1 MPMQSVRALA
11 ATIEDTGETWTSWF
25 YKTGGPS
32 NAGAKR
38 WLDASMGAGTPKYN
52 AYVGSQ
58 GEATAL
64 VGTRNNSIYVGPG
77 IDAGKTRY
85 LHSVQMICAIA
96 NLAPSTWMLLDYLL
110 CYPLIDGD
118 STDQQ
123 DMVQTDAIPRYAS
136 GQVMIVCTTPAVTD
150 AQATMI
156 YTNEAGVAGRSTQVN
171 LRFQNQVGHIL
182 SGPNTAQAPLTPFVT
197 LQSGDAGVK
206 SIESITLATPLGGFA
221 AAVIVQPV
229 TTWTIPDNNLFC
241 EVNPFKDKAVLPEI
255 RNGAY
260 LNLIYL
266 QLGAAVTAL
275 PIMGHLQFVWS

>member
-11 ATIEDTGETWTSWF
+11 ATIEDTGEAWTSWF
-25 YKTGGPS
+25 YKTGGP
-32 NAGAKR
+32 NNGGVKR

-58 GEATAL
+58 GEATAIF
-64 VGTRNNSIYVGPG
+64 GSRNNGIYVGPA
-77 IDAGKTRY
+77 IDAGKKRY

-118 STDQQ
+118 STDPQI
-123 DMVQTDAIPRYAS
+123 MVQADAIPRYDS
-136 GQVMIVCTTPAVTD
+136 GQVMIVCTTPAAAD

-156 YTNEAGVAGRSTQVN
+156 YTNQDGVAGRSTTIN
-171 LRFQNQVGHIL
+171 LRFQVNVGHIF
-182 SGPNTAQAPLTPFVT
+182 SGPNTAVAPLTPFVA
-197 LQSGDAGVK
+197 LQSGDTGVK
-206 SIESITLATPLGGFA
+206 LIESITLATPLGGFV
-221 AAVIVQPV
+221 AAVIVRPI
-229 TTWTIPDNNLFC
+229 TTWTIPDNAIFC
-241 EVNPFKDKAVLPEI
+241 EVNLFKDKAVLPEI
-255 RNGAY
+255 RDGAY

-266 QLGAAVTAL
+266 QLGSAVTAL